1 MCSNSENKIKMRT
14 RSSSSSTSSSPR
26 SVLRKNSKKKRVTNE
41 HQQSSKSKPLAKKA
55 RKHKFLS
62 DLRRQLSKKN
72 DTRDDQKMSHDD
84 DDDDQLLINLFPLH
98 PKRSLVKESDKNN
111 HSMKDLQHE
120 EDHSNNIVTYNFF
133 DTTTDCG
140 AATLTGLLWDSVG
153 GVDKQ
158 CSTKQEESLSPQS
171 LTYSFQGE
179 GSDGLDGN
187 NSLLLRTALRQKERE
202 MDSSTTEEKWV
213 FYSEVVEKKEEEDM
227 STSTCTPDSG
237 KHYQQHLS
245 TQISPRLSLKLD
257 YEVIMNAWSD
267 KGSLYIGGDCSSSQI
282 VPDILDDPLT
292 PDSTNNVMYGD
303 AAGSMLW
310 KVPEHHLRYDGAASV
325 DGRREDHSKMME
337 EREARVLR
345 YKEKRQNRLFSK
357 RIRYEVRKLNAE
369 KRPRMKGRFVRR
381 S

>member
-1 MCSNSENKIKMRT
+1 MWSNSENKVKMRT
-14 RSSSSSTSSSPR
+14 RSSSSTSSSPR
-26 SVLRKNSKKKRVTNE
+26 SVLSKKSKKKSVTNE
-41 HQQSSKSKPLAKKA
+41 PQQSSKSKPLAKKA
-55 RKHKFLS
+55 RKHKLLS
-62 DLRRQLSKKN
+62 DLRRQLSKN
-72 DTRDDQKMSHDD
+72 DTRDDQKMSHDDDDDD

-98 PKRSLVKESDKNN
+98 PKRSLIKESDKNN
-111 HSMKDLQHE
+111 HRMKDLQHE
-120 EDHSNNIVTYNFF
+120 EDHNNTVVTYNFF

-140 AATLTGLLWDSVG
+140 AASLTGLLWDSIE

-158 CSTKQEESLSPQS
+158 CSTEQQEESLSPQS

-179 GSDGLDGN
+179 ASDGLYG

-202 MDSSTTEEKWV
+202 IDSSTTEEKWV

-227 STSTCTPDSG
+227 STCTLDSG
-237 KHYQQHLS
+237 NHYYNTS

-267 KGSLYIGGDCSSSQI
+267 RGSLYIGGDCSSSQI

-292 PDSTNNVMYGD
+292 PDSTNNVTYGD
-303 AAGSMLW
+303 AAGCMLW
-310 KVPEHHLRYDGAASV
+310 KVPEHHLRHDGAQSI
-325 DGRREDHSKMME
+325 REDHSKMME

>member
-14 RSSSSSTSSSPR
+14 RSSSSTSSSPR
-26 SVLRKNSKKKRVTNE
+26 SVLRKKSKKKSVTNE

-55 RKHKFLS
+55 RKQKFLS
-62 DLRRQLSKKN
+62 DFRRQLSKN
-72 DTRDDQKMSHDD
+72 DTRYDQKTSND
-84 DDDDQLLINLFPLH
+84 DDDDQLLINLFPLR

-140 AATLTGLLWDSVG
+140 AASLTGLLWDSIG

-158 CSTKQEESLSPQS
+158 CSTEQEESLSQQS

-187 NSLLLRTALRQKERE
+187 ALLLRTALRRRQRK
-202 MDSSTTEEKWV
+202 MDSSTAEEKWV

-237 KHYQQHLS
+237 NRYQQHLS

-267 KGSLYIGGDCSSSQI
+267 KGSLYIGGDFSSSQI

-303 AAGSMLW
+303 AAGSMPW
-310 KVPEHHLRYDGAASV
+310 KVPEHHLRHDGAPFI